1 MVMTGKQR
9 CLAAIK
15 GGPVDRV
22 PVFPLLM
29 AFAARRLGVSYRQYA
44 AGGGTLADVLQA
56 TPEEC
61 SRKARACVR
70 IAGGR
75 PYMLSAG
82 CEIPA
87 EVSDEVFEAFC
98 RSVAL

>member
-1 MVMTGKQR
+1 MVTSGADLFNVDHLVDLNQAVTVYGQAGR
-9 CLAAIK
+9 CFK
-15 GGPVDRV
+15 GNLDPVV
-22 PVFPLLM
+22 
-29 AFAARRLGVSYRQYA
+29 
-44 AGGGTLADVLQA
+44 DVLQA

-70 IAGGR
+70 IAGGG

-87 EVSDEVFEAFC
+87 EVSDKVFEAFC
-98 RSVAL
+98 RSVLR